1 MFTLPTKL
9 NVRARI
15 SVDCGTAPSTV
26 GHPDLE
32 SSSSAPR
39 AFWEN

>member
-1 MFTLPTKL
+1 MFTPPTKP
-9 NVRARI
+9 NARVHS
-15 SVDCGTAPSTV
+15 SVDCGTAPSTT

-32 SSSSAPR
+32 SSSAPR